1 MISLYENRTIYKHNP
16 VCYDRIKFTSRDGDT
31 MKIEPNYQYF
41 VKAMKNET
49 PERMPIYEHHIDA
62 PFMEKATGQ
71 ELCRLLDGTTAEK
84 KLFFSR
90 YIGFWRDH
98 GYDIVSFERGIPQSM
113 PGSGSLRGHVPGVI
127 RTRADYDNYPWDKI
141 PDWYFEQNGAY
152 FELLAESMPE
162 NMRAVG
168 GPGYGVFESVE
179 DITGYM
185 DLCYLSDDDPEL
197 YADLFKAVGDVYRKI
212 WQRFAKDYS
221 AAYCVFRMGDD
232 LGFQTNTLI
241 SYHDIRTH
249 VLPVYRDIVEI
260 AHRAGRPFLLHSC
273 GKIFPVMEDI
283 IATGIDGKHSNEDAI
298 APFSTWVNL
307 YGDRICNLGGIDMNV
322 LCLKTEAEIREIVFR
337 TIEESVGHGGF
348 ALGSGNSIP
357 DYVPVEGFLAMN
369 RAANEF
375 RLSQMH
381 AV

>member
-1 MISLYENRTIYKHNP
+1 
-16 VCYDRIKFTSRDGDT
+16 
-31 MKIEPNYQYF
+31 MKIEPNYRHF

-49 PERMPIYEHHIDA
+49 PDRMPIYEHHIDA
-62 PFMEKATGQ
+62 PFIEKMTGE
-71 ELCRLLDGTTAEK
+71 ELCRLIDGTTEEK
-84 KLFFSR
+84 KLFFKR
-90 YIGFWRDH
+90 YIGFWRDC

-113 PGSGSLRGHVPGVI
+113 PGSGSLRGHAPGVI
-127 RTRADYDNYPWDKI
+127 RNRDDFERYPWDQI
-141 PDWYFEQNGAY
+141 PDWYFEQNGSY
-152 FELLAESMPE
+152 FELLAEAMPD

-168 GPGYGVFESVE
+168 GPGYGVFETVE

-197 YADLFKAVGDVYRKI
+197 YSALFTAVGDLYRRI
-212 WQRFAKDYS
+212 WKRFAKDYS

-232 LGFQTNTLI
+232 LGFQSNTLI
-241 SYHDIRTH
+241 SYSDIREH
-249 VLPVYRDIVEI
+249 ILPVYRDIVQI
-260 AHRAGRPFLLHSC
+260 SHDAGRPFLLHSC
-273 GKIFPVMEDI
+273 GRIFPVMEDI

-298 APFSTWVNL
+298 APFSTWVSL

-322 LCLKTEAEIREIVFR
+322 LCLLPEAEIRSIVLR
-337 TIEESVGHGGF
+337 TIEESIDHKGF

-375 RLSQMH
+375 RAAQQK
-381 AV
+381 